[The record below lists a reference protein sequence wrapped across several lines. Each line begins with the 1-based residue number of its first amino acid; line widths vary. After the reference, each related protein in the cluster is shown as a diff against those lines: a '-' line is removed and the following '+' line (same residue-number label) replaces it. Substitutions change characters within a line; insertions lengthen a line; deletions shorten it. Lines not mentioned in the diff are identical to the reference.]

1 MDTSTLIH
9 NDLHVKK
16 DLKGKVE
23 QAVQDIIVA
32 TRIVDGF
39 KNLQAGTTSG
49 SSYLKD
55 HAGFPLEYVL
65 SYFKHARSQ

>member
-9 NDLHVKK
+9 NDLRVTN
-16 DLKGKVE
+16 DVKGKVE

-39 KNLQAGTTSG
+39 KNLQTGATSG

-55 HAGFPLEYVL
+55 HAGFPLEYAL
-65 SYFKHARSQ
+65 SYLKHR